1 MCTAK
6 IKSLLFPIF
15 AYVSSKF
22 LILSVFTIIFLP
34 LFAQKNLSNIR
45 TQEIL
50 IQSDTIVLDTLSIIP
65 QSLSIESEFSPAI
78 KDSSLFID
86 YAKALLI
93 VKNKE
98 KLYGK
103 KIKIK
108 YRVFPLNFAKEY
120 SLRKNPLILPE
131 EVKQSNKIRIS
142 TNRIKEENL
151 FNDELQKNG
160 SISRGFTMGNQR
172 NLSTV
177 SNLNLQLSG
186 KINDEVSILAAISD
200 NNLPIQP
207 DGNTQQIQ
215 EFDNVFVQLFTKK
228 SGIIVGDFQLFK
240 PQGYFMNLQKKNRGI
255 KIYSDFNL
263 AGSYRLQSDFSAGL
277 SKGKYNRI
285 KFRGIEG
292 NQGPYRLT
300 GTENEQYII
309 ILSGTEKVYI
319 DGKLMKRGQNFD
331 YVIDYNTAE
340 ITFTQ
345 NRLITKDKRITIE
358 FEYALQLYPRTV
370 FFQTNHLSN
379 GKNTFWLNFYRHG
392 DNKNDPLSL
401 LYSEGAQKFLS
412 EIGDSIQN
420 AVYPN
425 VDSIGYNADIIMYE
439 QIDTIVNG
447 VRYDTVYRQSYNPQT
462 AVYRLGFS
470 FVGYNKG
477 NYRQTNTTANGK
489 VYEWIA
495 PENGSMQGDYEP
507 VVLLITPKT
516 QLLTTVG
523 GNFYTG
529 RFGKIF
535 VEGAISNYN
544 KNTYSLKNKGDDA
557 GYAGRLI
564 YNQHLLTKDTNTLQL
579 NLGVKYQFAGKN
591 FQPLDNYRAVEFER
605 DWNISDL
612 QNKYEEQRG
621 SMQINFFRKNLGNGL
636 AGFELL
642 SGASDYLGKKA
653 FFTTNLRSKGF
664 EIDAGF
670 NYLKTDDLINNTS
683 FLRHRLLLAQ
693 HFKYFTI
700 GAIENYE
707 NNLWFNNLTDSL
719 QPNSFRFSEY
729 EFFIRQPDSAVQQY
743 FVSYKIR
750 ENKLPYQNNL
760 QISDKSND
768 FTAGLNFN
776 LKKGFRVNGR
786 LNYREISYRDTAS
799 NQLKDENTLTGR
811 AELQIRLAKSSF
823 VWSTFYETG
832 FGFEQLKN
840 YQYIEVPAGQ
850 GQFTWIDYN
859 DNKLKELDEF
869 EYAQFQDK
877 ANYIRVVLPGIE
889 KKKIFLSQLNQSIAL
904 MPERIWQKQTGTKK
918 FLSRFANRFAVRILQ
933 KADHDDYIPDL
944 TDNQGIISLNFD
956 LRNVFTFKTF
966 NRKWQI
972 DYIYNQNKQKIP
984 LVSGTEYTNMQL
996 NRWKLKYK
1004 IQKHFTLYNDFALTG
1019 KQNIS
1024 EFFENKNFEIKSI
1037 ENHPALQFQP
1047 KINWFINLSYR
1058 YADKQNIAASEKA
1071 LIHEIKLIY
1080 NQNIIA
1086 GGNLQVNFSLLN
1098 INYNSNAL
1106 NPVAYELLEG
1116 LLPGQN
1122 MVWELIF
1129 NKRLSK
1135 IFQLQLNYNGRLN
1148 ENSQV
1153 IHNGG
1158 VQLRASF

>member
-15 AYVSSKF
+15 AYVRSKL
-22 LILSVFTIIFLP
+22 LILSVFIIIFSP
-34 LFAQKNLSNIR
+34 LFAQENLSNIR

-65 QSLSIESEFSPAI
+65 QSLSTESEFSAI
-78 KDSSLFID
+78 IEDSLLFID

-93 VKNKE
+93 VKNKV

-108 YRVFPLNFAKEY
+108 YRVFPFNFAKEY

-131 EVKQSNKIRIS
+131 EVKQSNKIRIT
-142 TNRIKEENL
+142 TNPVKEENL

-160 SISRGFTMGNQR
+160 SISRGFMMGNQR

-207 DGNTQQIQ
+207 EGNTQQIQ

-240 PQGYFMNLQKKNRGI
+240 PEGYFMNLQKKNRGI
-255 KIYSDFNL
+255 KIYSGFNL
-263 AGSYRLQSDFSAGL
+263 GGNYRLQSDFSTGL

-345 NRLITKDKRITIE
+345 NQLITKDKRITVE

-370 FFQTNHLSN
+370 FFQTNRLSN

-401 LYSEGAQKFLS
+401 LYSKGVQKFLS

-425 VDSIGYNADIIMYE
+425 VDSIGYNVDMIMYE
-439 QIDTIVNG
+439 RIDTVVNS

-477 NYRQTNTTANGK
+477 NYRQTNTMANGK

-495 PENGSMQGDYEP
+495 PENDTPQGDYEP

-516 QLLTTVG
+516 QLLTTAGGSFSVG
-523 GNFYTG
+523 S
-529 RFGKIF
+529 FGKIF
-535 VEGAISNYN
+535 IEGAISNYN
-544 KNTYSLKNKGDDA
+544 KNTYSLKDKGDDA

-564 YNQHLLTKDTNTLQL
+564 YNQHLLTSDTNTLQL
-579 NLGVKYQFAGKN
+579 NLQLKYQFADKK

-605 DWNISDL
+605 DWNIADL
-612 QNKYEEQRG
+612 QNKYKEQRG
-621 SMQINFFRKNLGNGL
+621 GIEINFFRKNLGTGL
-636 AGFELL
+636 AGIELL
-642 SGASDYLGKKA
+642 SGASNYWGKKTL
-653 FFTTNLRSKGF
+653 FITNLRSKGF
-664 EIDAGF
+664 EIDADF
-670 NYLKTDDLINNTS
+670 NYLKTDDLLNNTS
-683 FLRHRLLLAQ
+683 FLRHRVLLAQ

-707 NNLWFNNLTDSL
+707 NNLWFSNLTDSL
-719 QPNSFRFSEY
+719 QLNSFRFSEY
-729 EFFIRQPDSAVQQY
+729 EFFIRQPDSAAQQY
-743 FVSYKIR
+743 FVSYKMR
-750 ENKLPYQNNL
+750 ENKLPNRNNL

-768 FTAGLNFN
+768 FTAGLTFN
-776 LKKGFRVNGR
+776 LQKGFRVNAR
-786 LNYREISYRDTAS
+786 LNYREISYRDTS
-799 NQLKDENTLTGR
+799 NNELKDENALTGR
-811 AELQIRLAKSSF
+811 AEIQIRLAKGSF

-832 FGFEQLKN
+832 FGFERLKN
-840 YQYIEVPAGQ
+840 YQYIEVSAGQ

-859 DNKLKELDEF
+859 DNNIKELNEF

-877 ANYIRVVLPGIE
+877 ANFIRVVLPDI
-889 KKKIFLSQLNQSIAL
+889 KKQKIFLSQLNQSITL
-904 MPERIWQKQTGTKK
+904 MPERIWQKQTGIKK
-918 FLSRFANRFAVRILQ
+918 FVSRFANRFAVRILQ

-944 TDNQGIISLNFD
+944 KDNQGIISLNFD

-984 LVSGTEYTNMQL
+984 LVSGTEYKNRQL

-1004 IQKHFTLYNDFALTG
+1004 IQKRFTLYNDFALTNQ
-1019 KQNIS
+1019 QNVS

-1037 ENHPALQFQP
+1037 EDRPTLQFQP
-1047 KINWFINLSYR
+1047 KINWFMNLSYR

-1080 NQNIIA
+1080 NQNIIT
-1086 GGNLQVNFSLLN
+1086 GGNLQANFSLLN
-1098 INYNSNAL
+1098 INYNSDAL
-1106 NPVAYELLEG
+1106 SPVAYELLEG

-1135 IFQLQLNYNGRLN
+1135 IFQLQLNYNGRVN